1 MSILFY
7 LNYTSIK
14 NISRH
19 DISDSDKYGKTQ
31 VGRLTIRVRRI
42 GFKLRVI
49 KDFPEK
55 IPFESRPYWQQG
67 TRELKV

>member
-31 VGRLTIRVRRI
+31 VGRLTIRARRI
-42 GFKLRVI
+42 GFKLGVI
-49 KDFPEK
+49 KDFPEM
-55 IPFESRPYWQQG
+55 IPFEPRPYK
-67 TRELKV
+67 EPDN